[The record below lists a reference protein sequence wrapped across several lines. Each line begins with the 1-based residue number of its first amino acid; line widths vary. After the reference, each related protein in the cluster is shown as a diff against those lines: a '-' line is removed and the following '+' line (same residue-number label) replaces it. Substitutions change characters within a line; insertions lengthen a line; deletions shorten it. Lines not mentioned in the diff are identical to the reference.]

1 MANIIDKIYDNTKD
15 GVPNYSIDL
24 IDGTR
29 LYYRGVVMN
38 PLPQSGD
45 AINYTVVNTK
55 TSANGNQYTN
65 IKDVS
70 VAYNPDGQND
80 APNNNAPQQVGK
92 LVSGDKVIG
101 GVYQSNQNNVA
112 PTPPPQNNF
121 NNGMSKSDTQRLD
134 IFVTGVVGRSMGSG
148 HFAVQDI
155 EELTKNA
162 VRAFNENLKK
172 L

>member
-1 MANIIDKIYDNTKD
+1 MAIIDKIYDNTKD

-29 LYYRGVVMN
+29 LYYRGVNMN
-38 PLPQSGD
+38 PLPSSGD
-45 AINYTVVNTK
+45 AINYTEINTK

-70 VAYNPDGQND
+70 IAYNPDGQND
-80 APNNNAPQQVGK
+80 APNNNAPQSLGNVVQNTGWNSPTAQA
-92 LVSGDKVIG
+92 LTSP
-101 GVYQSNQNNVA
+101 QPPQQNNG
-112 PTPPPQNNF
+112 F
-121 NNGMSKSDTQRLD
+121 SKSDTQRLD

-148 HFAVQDI
+148 HFSVQDI
-155 EELTKNA
+155 GELTTNA

>member
-1 MANIIDKIYDNTKD
+1 MIIDKIFDNTKD

-29 LYYRGVVMN
+29 LYYRGTVMN
-38 PLPQSGD
+38 PMPQKGD
-45 AINYTVVNTK
+45 AINYTVINTK

-65 IKDVS
+65 IKDVEIAS
-70 VAYNPDGQND
+70 MPDNGQ
-80 APNNNAPQQVGK
+80 PVYTPTQAPQSPAQTMPVPQANNTYTPK
-92 LVSGDKVIG
+92 QPTG
-101 GVYQSNQNNVA
+101 GMN
-112 PTPPPQNNF
+112 
-121 NNGMSKSDTQRLD
+121 KSDTQRLD

-148 HFAVQDI
+148 HFSVNDI

-162 VRAFNENLKK
+162 VRAFNENLKE

>member
-1 MANIIDKIYDNTKD
+1 MIIDKIFDNTKD

-29 LYYRGVVMN
+29 LYYRGTVMN
-38 PLPQSGD
+38 PMPQKGD
-45 AINYTVVNTK
+45 AINYTVINTK

-65 IKDVS
+65 IKDVEIAS
-70 VAYNPDGQND
+70 MPDNGQ
-80 APNNNAPQQVGK
+80 PVYTPTQAPQ
-92 LVSGDKVIG
+92 
-101 GVYQSNQNNVA
+101 
-112 PTPPPQNNF
+112 PPQPMPQANNPYTPKPP
-121 NNGMSKSDTQRLD
+121 NGGMNKSDTQRLD

-148 HFAVQDI
+148 HFSVNDI

-162 VRAFNENLKK
+162 VRAFNENLKE

>member
-24 IDGTR
+24 IDGRR
-29 LYYRGVVMN
+29 LYFRGVEMN
-38 PLPQSGD
+38 PLPTSGD
-45 AINYTVVNTK
+45 AINYTEINTK

-80 APNNNAPQQVGK
+80 APSNNAPQSLGNVVGNSNFTPNK
-92 LVSGDKVIG
+92 PSNSGLNK
-101 GVYQSNQNNVA
+101 N
-112 PTPPPQNNF
+112 
-121 NNGMSKSDTQRLD
+121 DTQRLD

-148 HFAVQDI
+148 HFSVQDI
-155 EELTKNA
+155 EQLTKNA
-162 VRAFNENLKK
+162 VNAFNENLKK

>member
-1 MANIIDKIYDNTKD
+1 MIIDKIFDNTKD

-29 LYYRGVVMN
+29 LYYRGVSMN
-38 PLPQSGD
+38 PMPQKGD
-45 AINYTVVNTK
+45 AINYTVINTK

-65 IKDVS
+65 IKDLE
-70 VAYNPDGQND
+70 VAVNPNEQQ
-80 APNNNAPQQVGK
+80 ASYQPPQAPQPVPQANNTYTPK
-92 LVSGDKVIG
+92 QPTG
-101 GVYQSNQNNVA
+101 GMN
-112 PTPPPQNNF
+112 
-121 NNGMSKSDTQRLD
+121 KSDTQRLD

-148 HFAVQDI
+148 HFSVNDI

>member
-29 LYYRGVVMN
+29 LYFRGVSMN
-38 PLPQSGD
+38 PLPSHGD
-45 AINYTVVNTK
+45 AINYTVINTK

-80 APNNNAPQQVGK
+80 APSNNAPQSLGNV
-92 LVSGDKVIG
+92 VS
-101 GVYQSNQNNVA
+101 NVA
-112 PTPPPQNNF
+112 PTPPPQNNGF
-121 NNGMSKSDTQRLD
+121 SKSDSQSLM
-134 IFVTGVVGRSMGSG
+134 IFVTGIVGRSMQSG
-148 HFAVQDI
+148 HFSINDI
-155 EELTKNA
+155 EQLTKNA
-162 VRAFNENLKK
+162 VRAFDENLKK

>member
-29 LYYRGVVMN
+29 LYFRGVSMN
-38 PLPQSGD
+38 PLPSHGD
-45 AINYTVVNTK
+45 AINYTVINTK

-80 APNNNAPQQVGK
+80 APSV
-92 LVSGDKVIG
+92 
-101 GVYQSNQNNVA
+101 QSLFVA
-112 PTPPPQNNF
+112 GATPLSTATEEEAACPLYSNINF
-121 NNGMSKSDTQRLD
+121 MMVKKFLLLE
-134 IFVTGVVGRSMGSG
+134 VLEVV
-148 HFAVQDI
+148 AVVLLQA
-155 EELTKNA
+155 LKYLCLM
-162 VRAFNENLKK
+162 VLKK
-172 L
+172 LLKIFK

>member
-1 MANIIDKIYDNTKD
+1 MTGIIKEIADFTKD

-24 IDGTR
+24 IDGR
-29 LYYRGVVMN
+29 RCYYRGVIMN
-38 PLPQSGD
+38 PMPLAGD
-45 AINYTVVNTK
+45 AINFTEINTK

-70 VAYNPDGQND
+70 VAVNPND
-80 APNNNAPQQVGK
+80 QQASYQPQQAPQSVPQANNTFTAK
-92 LVSGDKVIG
+92 QPTG
-101 GVYQSNQNNVA
+101 GMN
-112 PTPPPQNNF
+112 
-121 NNGMSKSDTQRLD
+121 KSDTQRLD

-148 HFAVQDI
+148 HFSVNDI

-162 VRAFNENLKK
+162 VKAFNENLKE